1 MSILLAMDKIRKKE
15 VVNQYKAK
23 LMKQAIDKIRKLPQ
37 EEIRKRISCHQDR
50 VLKEAE
56 LHEMLQAGEETRLTD
71 KTFSMVSFLLI

>member
-1 MSILLAMDKIRKKE
+1 MSILLARDKIRKKE

-37 EEIRKRISCHQDR
+37 EGIRRRITAHQDR

-56 LHEMLQAGEETRLTD
+56 LHEMLQAGYESKLTD
-71 KTFSMVSFLLI
+71 RPFSMVCWHF